1 MSQQRLNPFTAGA
14 QVGQR
19 LDQVET
25 RQLQAADRQCVG
37 AHRAHEAMVPA
48 ESASTEVQTN
58 DSAESNQVQTLDLE
72 AVIEKARA
80 AVGLTHGQLCA
91 YMADEDGK
99 PLDQSL
105 WTRMRRDGNLP
116 VKRMRKL
123 PLAFWQHFVIG
134 LAEPAGV
141 QVSHADIETLAVR
154 DLLLACVR
162 LTSMKMTAPV
172 LVERRRA

>member
-1 MSQQRLNPFTAGA
+1 VSQQRLNPFTAGA
-14 QVGQR
+14 QVRAG

-25 RQLQAADRQCVG
+25 RQLQAPEYRGVERRNRHDVMVAS
-37 AHRAHEAMVPA
+37 AEASM
-48 ESASTEVQTN
+48 EVQSDTP
-58 DSAESNQVQTLDLE
+58 DPSNQVQTLDLE
-72 AVIEKARA
+72 AVIEKARM

-91 YMADEDGK
+91 YMADDDGK

-123 PLAFWQHFVIG
+123 PLAFWRHFVIG

-141 QVSHADIETLAVR
+141 QVTHADIETLAVR
-154 DLLLACVR
+154 DLLLACVA
-162 LTSMKMTAPV
+162 APV
-172 LVERRRA
+172 VSERRRA

>member
-1 MSQQRLNPFTAGA
+1 M
-14 QVGQR
+14 
-19 LDQVET
+19 
-25 RQLQAADRQCVG
+25 VG
-37 AHRAHEAMVPA
+37 AAVG
-48 ESASTEVQTN
+48 STEVQTD
-58 DSAESNQVQTLDLE
+58 DSQASNGVQSLDLD
-72 AVIEKARA
+72 AVIERARL

-141 QVSHADIETLAVR
+141 QVTHADIETLAVR

-162 LTSMKMTAPV
+162 FTSVKMTAPVPV